1 MSYNNPENLLMA
13 LQLADSFF
21 PSGMYAHSHGL
32 EGMVNRG
39 MVRVP
44 EDVAQL
50 LENQFVW
57 SVMPSDG
64 VALLEAYRATE
75 NGNLAQVVALDELL
89 LAMKI
94 PSELRTAST
103 QFGHRMLMETEG
115 WGPHSLRQEYA
126 RWVAADL
133 APGNGAVA
141 LGVIGG
147 ALGLGARS
155 TLMVFC
161 HSHAVSILG
170 AASRLLPFA
179 HTEAQEILHR
189 LHPLLDRLTGEIWDR
204 GWPDMTAFTPEL
216 DLVSMGHESDEL
228 RMFAS

>member
-1 MSYNNPENLLMA
+1 MVEGSPTNLLSA

-39 MVRVP
+39 LVKAAP
-44 EDVAQL
+44 DVAEF

-75 NGNLAQVVALDELL
+75 HGDLDQVCSIDELL
-89 LAMKI
+89 LAMK
-94 PSELRTAST
+94 SSTELRTAST
-103 QFGHRMLMETEG
+103 QYGHRVLFQTEDWVSHPVRG
-115 WGPHSLRQEYA
+115 EYIRRVVA
-126 RWVAADL
+126 RT
-133 APGNGAVA
+133 APGNSAVA
-141 LGVIGG
+141 LGVTGS
-147 ALGLGARS
+147 ALDLGANA

-170 AASRLLPFA
+170 AASRLLPFS
-179 HTEAQEILHR
+179 HTEAQEILR
-189 LHPLLDRLTGEIWDR
+189 GLHPLFDRLTVEIWDR
-204 GWPDMTAFTPEL
+204 RWSDMTAFTPEL
-216 DLVSMGHESDEL
+216 DLVSMGHEYDDL